1 MSISK
6 RIHERI
12 NKFWSKFSQT
22 GVGNWFSAKTGQS
35 LSNAERE
42 ANAFNS
48 SEAQKARDWEEQQYL
63 KYESPK
69 AMMDQYQA
77 AGLNPAL
84 MYEGYSP
91 STPMTDVSANSVS
104 PNSETDVMSD
114 LFQMITGAM
123 TLKQSID
130 KNKAEISLIDAQKRN
145 IESDTTGKDIDNSNK
160 QRGYDLSFRLTEAEI
175 SEINQA
181 LKESDQRINESLQR
195 IKESD
200 VRIDEANKRIEVAGK
215 QIELMDSEKDWYIAK
230 TFVEQLNAETMRRI
244 MPYVEAYQEAVIA
257 LTNAKT
263 EKEQWQAQ
271 DYCVSSQRKILD
283 YMLEEKLIDQGYY
296 DELIKQMKNKTG
308 MDVATGVVGMVSD
321 LAVGVGLTMTG
332 AGALKGLGKGA
343 GVIIGAG
350 SGIAH
355 SASGAYSG
363 SGAASSMTLGF

>member
-1 MSISK
+1 MAK
-6 RIHERI
+6 GDKWRQFK
-12 NKFWSKFSQT
+12 NWFYNT
-22 GVGNWFSAKTGQS
+22 GVGQWFGAKTGQT
-35 LSNAERE
+35 LSAAEQQ
-42 ANAFNS
+42 ANAFNAE
-48 SEAQKARDWEEQQYL
+48 EAQKARDWEEQQYL
-63 KYESPK
+63 KYEAPK

-91 STPMTDVSANSVS
+91 SAPMTDVSANSVS
-104 PNSETDVMSD
+104 PDSEAPIMRDIFGLVS
-114 LFQMITGAM
+114 GAM
-123 TLKQSID
+123 NLKMSMD
-130 KNKAEISLIDAQKRN
+130 KNRADISLIDAQKRN

-215 QIELMDSEKDWYIAK
+215 QIELMDSEKELNIAK
-230 TFVEQLNAETMRRI
+230 KFVEELNAEKMRKL
-244 MPYVEAYQEAVIA
+244 MPYVESYQEAVIA
-257 LTNAKT
+257 LTNAQT

-283 YMLEEKLIDQGYY
+283 YLLEEKLIDEGYY
-296 DELIKQMKNKTG
+296 GEMIKQMKNKTG
-308 MDVATGVVGMVSD
+308 MDVATGVVGMISD
-321 LAVGVGLTMTG
+321 IAVGVGLTMTG
-332 AGALKGLGKGA
+332 AGALKGLRKGA
-343 GVIIGAG
+343 GVLISGA
-350 SGIAH
+350 SGISH

-363 SGAASSMTLGF
+363 RGAASSMTLF